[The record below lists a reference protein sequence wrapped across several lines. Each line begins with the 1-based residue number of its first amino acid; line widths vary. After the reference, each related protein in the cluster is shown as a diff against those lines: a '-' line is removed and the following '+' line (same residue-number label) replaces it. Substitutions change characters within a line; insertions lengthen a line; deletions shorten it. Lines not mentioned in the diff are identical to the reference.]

1 MEGKNL
7 DSNEI
12 EVYVRFSETD
22 AAGHVNNTSYFLY
35 LEEARTRYF
44 NKNLGLEF
52 NGKQDLS
59 LNNFILASTKCDYIS
74 QAYAGDI
81 LNVKTTV
88 SHIGNK
94 SFTIHHVI
102 TNSKTNKVIVRAT
115 ATLVSFNYSEQI
127 SRAIPNE
134 IRAHLERNLEGIKND

>member
-1 MEGKNL
+1 M

-52 NGKQDLS
+52 NEKKDLS

-74 QAYAGDI
+74 QAYAGET

-94 SFTIHHVI
+94 SFTLNHVI
-102 TNSKTNKVIVRAT
+102 TNAKMNKVVVRAT
-115 ATLVSFNYSEQI
+115 ATLVSFNYLEQE
-127 SRAIPNE
+127 SRPIPDE
-134 IRAHLERNLEGIKND
+134 IRTQLERNLERKK

>member
-1 MEGKNL
+1 MEENMET
-7 DSNEI
+7 NEI

-35 LEEARTRYF
+35 LEEARTRFF
-44 NKNLGLEF
+44 NHNLRQDF
-52 NGKQDLS
+52 NGREGLS

-81 LNVKTTV
+81 LKVNTTV

-94 SFTIHHVI
+94 SFTFNHVI
-102 TNSKTNKVIVRAT
+102 THADTKEEVVRAT
-115 ATLVSFNYSEQI
+115 ATMVSFNYSEQL
-127 SRAIPNE
+127 SQPIPEE
-134 IRAHLERNLEGIKND
+134 IRTHLQRNLVKEGV